1 MYEFNN
7 IMYYLIGSVEE
18 DDSIF
23 ITLRDV
29 PKTTK
34 DPTYVP
40 LLVTP
45 SVDPTTSALITETCG
60 DNIECAYDIAVTGN
74 VEVGRETLE
83 DIEEHMMIVN
93 LTLPSTYVCMF
104 TCTNLNIIHP
114 NLVLGY
120 TNLVVITQA
129 QMHCLIY
136 THNVQGA

>member
-7 IMYYLIGSVEE
+7 IVYYLIGSVEE

-93 LTLPSTYVCMF
+93 LTLPSTYVRMYVH
-104 TCTNLNIIHP
+104 L
-114 NLVLGY
+114 Y
-120 TNLVVITQA
+120 
-129 QMHCLIY
+129 
-136 THNVQGA
+136 